1 MNVVAKTKKHFKSQD
16 DFDEFY
22 SAWLKVLDSQSLG
35 AYNDNLR
42 DLKPLHTNAVKYVVN
57 TWLVWREKIVKYW
70 VDKAAHFGNTT
81 TSRNESSH
89 AAIKA
94 YLRNKGT
101 GDHKHFFDTMCLF
114 WGDQHQSI
122 KDSIAQAKIKPRT
135 ATNIQLFQDVLG
147 FVHSFA
153 LLRINTEKGK
163 LPLKLSDP
171 LPQPCL
177 CTIQQCMGLPC
188 FHTIWER
195 QRNPGTLRLTDI
207 DAHWYYDREAL
218 GPIAEHVERRI
229 LLNPAV
235 VKGKG
240 RPKGALGKKG
250 ANQGETGTRRDPSL
264 FEHVADFELPPS
276 TAPPRIEGDGPVA
289 VAAKRGRGRPPKAK
303 ITAQASRDSC
313 YHLRGVSTT
322 VLGFQRGAG
331 TILDPYDAGTLR
343 ERAYLRSV
351 HIEKLGSATV
361 PVIEEGSIDIDD
373 LEKSQGGETYTN
385 GSEGEGAVCTSR
397 AIQP

>member
-101 GDHKHFFDTMCLF
+101 GDHKHFFDT
-114 WGDQHQSI
+114 I
-122 KDSIAQAKIKPRT
+122 
-135 ATNIQLFQDVLG
+135 
-147 FVHSFA
+147 
-153 LLRINTEKGK
+153 
-163 LPLKLSDP
+163 
-171 LPQPCL
+171 
-177 CTIQQCMGLPC
+177 
-188 FHTIWER
+188 
-195 QRNPGTLRLTDI
+195 
-207 DAHWYYDREAL
+207 
-218 GPIAEHVERRI
+218 
-229 LLNPAV
+229 
-235 VKGKG
+235 
-240 RPKGALGKKG
+240 
-250 ANQGETGTRRDPSL
+250 RDPSL

-303 ITAQASRDSC
+303 ITAQAPQVTIPAITLGS
-313 YHLRGVSTT
+313 LTRGVSTT

>member
-1 MNVVAKTKKHFKSQD
+1 
-16 DFDEFY
+16 
-22 SAWLKVLDSQSLG
+22 
-35 AYNDNLR
+35 
-42 DLKPLHTNAVKYVVN
+42 
-57 TWLVWREKIVKYW
+57 
-70 VDKAAHFGNTT
+70 
-81 TSRNESSH
+81 
-89 AAIKA
+89 
-94 YLRNKGT
+94 
-101 GDHKHFFDTMCLF
+101 MCLF

-303 ITAQASRDSC
+303 ITAQAPQVTTTTTITQAPQVAIPAITLGS
-313 YHLRGVSTT
+313 LTRGVSTT